1 MQSVQIGLP
10 QFAQDTP
17 VSTFG
22 WLAQVTGAETPES
35 TLATAFECSICTVLQ
50 DRLAGAA

>member
-1 MQSVQIGLP
+1 MQSGQIGLP
-10 QFAQDTP
+10 QFEQDTP

-35 TLATAFECSICTVLQ
+35 TLDTAFECSIRTVLQ
-50 DRLAGAA
+50 EPAPSAP